1 MTARLGVR
9 RIVVAATM
17 MVMAVPCG
25 AASSSASDGIE
36 AANRRWRG
44 ARCRTR
50 QPIELK
56 KGESRD
62 GWSKS
67 RWLFWSPEG
76 GNSRAR
82 LWFSD
87 GDAVRR
93 RFGGGLLPTGTE
105 LVARGWSVEKND
117 LFLELEL
124 AALPVRVKVFY
135 WDDWVGRVSGGR
147 IDDFERWARFDL
159 FELLSSPAEELIEV
173 APAPQSPEPASPSVS
188 RDAPRRGSGQGI
200 AVLRVLSASV
210 EPVRAEPGQ
219 EVQLVV
225 VYTIDGVPPGAEIE
239 VIESRAVLED
249 GRRLNTDRAVV
260 RRPSGV
266 HESRQSL
273 RLPQSLAAG
282 VYELAAEVRAGE
294 TRSEGTAIFEVR

>member
-1 MTARLGVR
+1 M
-9 RIVVAATM
+9 
-17 MVMAVPCG
+17 
-25 AASSSASDGIE
+25 
-36 AANRRWRG
+36 
-44 ARCRTR
+44 
-50 QPIELK
+50 
-56 KGESRD
+56 
-62 GWSKS
+62 
-67 RWLFWSPEG
+67 
-76 GNSRAR
+76 
-82 LWFSD
+82 
-87 GDAVRR
+87 
-93 RFGGGLLPTGTE
+93 
-105 LVARGWSVEKND
+105 
-117 LFLELEL
+117 
-124 AALPVRVKVFY
+124 
-135 WDDWVGRVSGGR
+135 
-147 IDDFERWARFDL
+147 
-159 FELLSSPAEELIEV
+159 

-249 GRRLNTDRAVV
+249 GRHLNTVRAVV

-282 VYELAAEVRAGE
+282 VYELAVEVRAGE